1 MEKVSVKGLEFS
13 RLSLGTV
20 QLGLNYG
27 INNADGKPD
36 RELAHKILDSAINNG
51 INILDTAG
59 GYGDSENV
67 IGDWLK
73 TVPNEKRPLIVTKAA
88 SLDHS
93 SHKALRED
101 LMAKAE
107 ESRRRLG
114 VDCLDVLMLHHF
126 EDYLEDK
133 ECVMDTLNEL
143 KASGVIRY
151 TGASAYSYHDYN
163 VLANAGFDATQIP
176 VNIFDWA
183 QISNGGIEKLASAG
197 MMVFVRSVYLQGLV
211 FQTPQT
217 LSPKMDY
224 CIEPLKNF
232 HSLCEKYNLTPAE
245 MAMSFVMSLK
255 GIHSLVL
262 GSEKVEQVE
271 ENVKLFQN
279 TIRFNDEQMEEIRLI
294 FENVDPRVTNP
305 SMWNK

>member
-13 RLSLGTV
+13 RLQLGTV

-27 INNADGKPD
+27 INNSGGKPD
-36 RELAHKILDSAINNG
+36 RELAHKILNSAIDNG

-59 GYGDSENV
+59 AYGDSEVV

-73 TVPNEKRPLIVTKAA
+73 TIPEEKRPIIVTKAA
-88 SLDHS
+88 NLDHS

-101 LMAKAE
+101 IINKAE
-107 ESRRRLG
+107 ESRKRLG

-126 EDYLEDK
+126 EDYLKDK

-151 TGASAYSYHDYN
+151 TGASAYSYHDWKE
-163 VLANAGFDATQIP
+163 LAEAGFDATQIP
-176 VNIFDWA
+176 LNIFDWT
-183 QISNGGIEKLASAG
+183 QITNGGLSELEKSG

-211 FQTPQT
+211 FQTPQA
-217 LSPKMDY
+217 LPPKMSY
-224 CIEPLKNF
+224 CVEPLKKF
-232 HSLCEKYNLTPAE
+232 RGLCEKYSLSPAE

-271 ENVKLFQN
+271 ENVKLFGN
-279 TIRFNDEQMEEIRLI
+279 TIRFNDEQMEEIRGL
-294 FENVDPRVTNP
+294 FEVIDPRVINP
-305 SMWNK
+305 SEWNK